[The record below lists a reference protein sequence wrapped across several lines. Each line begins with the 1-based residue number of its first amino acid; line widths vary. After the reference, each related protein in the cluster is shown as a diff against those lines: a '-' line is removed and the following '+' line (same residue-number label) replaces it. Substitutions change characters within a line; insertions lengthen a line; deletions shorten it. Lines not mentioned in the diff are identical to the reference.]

1 VAPWVGEPDAK
12 PTFNTC
18 LGYTWSNGGSN
29 LYGCMNSLNSGKY
42 GYNNLQAWYL
52 TYYYKFNSSWHTATE
67 SWYMYQKDVPN
78 VNNPAASNLLIRN
91 ANGAVCNSPQ
101 QLTCLAPEWA
111 VVNYIEKSS
120 TSRIT

>member
-1 VAPWVGEPDAK
+1 
-12 PTFNTC
+12 
-18 LGYTWSNGGSN
+18 
-29 LYGCMNSLNSGKY
+29 MNSLNSGKY